1 MCRTPVGRQ
10 QERTSEQML
19 RAELGVTVPTAAALP
34 PRSASCRSHHTGRQR
49 CSQPFIPTFQQR
61 LQSGR
66 CCPGSAAAE
75 LVRVKHREAGPVPP
89 GDITEG
95 QSELPHHSRALTG
108 RSFCLS
114 QLRIAPRRPSIRTNG
129 TKAESGATAPCAAQ
143 GRGPPAAPWGRAAV
157 SCAEP
162 MEGQRF
168 GGSSLV
174 SGAEL
179 EALRSRVY
187 VTPRLAETGD
197 SKRLR
202 KLLEVARKRTAMVRT
217 TTQRRR

>member
-114 QLRIAPRRPSIRTNG
+114 QLASSIWDTRINTHRSPTFLIHIFCSLFAFK
-129 TKAESGATAPCAAQ
+129 TKTYSH
-143 GRGPPAAPWGRAAV
+143 
-157 SCAEP
+157 
-162 MEGQRF
+162 
-168 GGSSLV
+168 
-174 SGAEL
+174 
-179 EALRSRVY
+179 
-187 VTPRLAETGD
+187 
-197 SKRLR
+197 
-202 KLLEVARKRTAMVRT
+202 
-217 TTQRRR
+217 

>member
-114 QLRIAPRRPSIRTNG
+114 QLRIAPRPSRCHPTV
-129 TKAESGATAPCAAQ
+129 PCVGMGSDGMALSCCVCVQ
-143 GRGPPAAPWGRAAV
+143 RGGCVAV
-157 SCAEP
+157 S
-162 MEGQRF
+162 R
-168 GGSSLV
+168 
-174 SGAEL
+174 AEL
-179 EALRSRVY
+179 CCVC
-187 VTPRLAETGD
+187 
-197 SKRLR
+197 
-202 KLLEVARKRTAMVRT
+202 
-217 TTQRRR
+217 